1 LLSAIRKEGDWESWV
16 QFFLEGVQVSA
27 NQAEES
33 IVKIASL
40 VASDRRKLLESA
52 KGGAAAYR
60 LFEMLPMMP
69 RFTVERVKAALE
81 TTFPTANAAVKAL
94 EELGLITETTGN
106 KKNRSFSYDRY
117 IKLLS
122 A

>member
-1 LLSAIRKEGDWESWV
+1 LG
-16 QFFLEGVQVSA
+16 
-27 NQAEES
+27 
-33 IVKIASL
+33 
-40 VASDRRKLLESA
+40 
-52 KGGAAAYR
+52 
-60 LFEMLPMMP
+60 
-69 RFTVERVKAALE
+69 

-94 EELGLITETTGN
+94 EELGLIAETTGN